1 MGRSTHYKL
10 LWIVLFNVTPLKMFD
25 NVSYAK
31 STFVSDLY
39 NVSNYGFMNVKK
51 MLLQL
56 CDCK

>member
-1 MGRSTHYKL
+1 
-10 LWIVLFNVTPLKMFD
+10 MFD